1 MNEEKELK
9 AKHAKLRFSTETEA
23 NKYIADNT
31 IELNR
36 LRELAVQIR
45 EVEWQLM
52 TPEEQKIHE
61 EEWRK
66 IAKSTKESNERFI
79 SLTRYYLTSLWLVL
93 FSIAGT
99 NASRCWPQ

>member
-52 TPEEQKIHE
+52 TPEE
-61 EEWRK
+61 
-66 IAKSTKESNERFI
+66 
-79 SLTRYYLTSLWLVL
+79 
-93 FSIAGT
+93 
-99 NASRCWPQ
+99 